1 MGHVKKNGNIREAS
15 CDEELRAMRDCLYVI
30 GGKWKLL
37 ILRYLYNRKDLE
49 INFTK
54 ILNDLHGISP
64 KVLTKELKDLE
75 QNQLICRKQNED
87 KVPKV
92 FYRISEYGTTVI
104 PLTENIVQWG
114 LDHRTKITE

>member
-1 MGHVKKNGNIREAS
+1 M
-15 CDEELRAMRDCLYVI
+15 
-30 GGKWKLL
+30 
-37 ILRYLYNRKDLE
+37 E

-54 ILNDLHGISP
+54 ILNDLDGISP

-92 FYRISEYGTTVI
+92 FYRISEYGITAI